1 MDAVSEQRSG
11 EPLRAAVAGADHV
24 HGDLTVTTREQVPT
38 ATAEGRDAAFSRYVA
53 SRQHALLRTAV
64 LLTGDLHSGEDLL
77 QTALSRLYLAW
88 HRIERQEALDA
99 YVRRIM
105 VNQNTAWWRRTWRR
119 RETTVDPADLVPD
132 QRRGGPRDAERAGPE
147 ATVVERTALWQAV
160 QTLPPRQR
168 ATIVLRF
175 YEDLS
180 EAQTA
185 EVMACSVGTVKAATS
200 RALAKLRPLM
210 AEVES

>member
-1 MDAVSEQRSG
+1 MLSTEDGG
-11 EPLRAAVAGADHV
+11 ERLRRLPAGVDHV
-24 HGDLTVTTREQVPT
+24 RGDLTVTTREQVPT
-38 ATAEGRDAAFSRYVA
+38 ATAEGRDAAFARYVA

-77 QTALSRLYLAW
+77 QTALSRLYPAW
-88 HRIERQEALDA
+88 HRIERREALDA

-105 VNQNTAWWRRTWRR
+105 INQHTAWWRRTWRR

-132 QRRGGPRDAERAGPE
+132 QRRGGARGAERAGPE
-147 ATVVERTALWQAV
+147 AAVVERTALWQIV

-168 ATIVLRF
+168 ATVVLRF

-185 EVMACSVGTVKAATS
+185 EVMGCSVGTVKAATS
-200 RALAKLRPLM
+200 RALAKLRPLI

>member
-1 MDAVSEQRSG
+1 MV
-11 EPLRAAVAGADHV
+11 PVNLLRPSRRLSQHGCGAM
-24 HGDLTVTTREQVPT
+24 TMTTREQT
-38 ATAEGRDAAFSRYVA
+38 SAAAAEGRDVAFQRYVA

-64 LLTGDLHSGEDLL
+64 LLTGDQQLAEDLL
-77 QTALSRLYLAW
+77 QSALARLYLAW
-88 HRIERQEALDA
+88 HRVERAEAMDG

-105 VNQNTAWWRRTWRR
+105 VNLNVSWWRRTWRQ
-119 RETTVDPADLVPD
+119 REVTVDPADLVPH
-132 QRRGGPRDAERAGPE
+132 QRSDPAGLDVE
-147 ATVVERTALWQAV
+147 VVERAALWRLV

-185 EVMACSVGTVKAATS
+185 ETLGCSVGTVKAATS
-200 RALAKLRPLM
+200 RALAKLRPLL
-210 AEVES
+210 ADEGDR